1 MRRFP
6 AICAA
11 TFLLSGMALAAD
23 PTGEWL
29 VANGEAHI
37 RIDDCD
43 GILWGI
49 ISWERDPGGIDDH
62 NPDPAKRNLPLLGSH
77 VLLAMHP
84 SQPNRWDGE
93 VYNGENGKTYTAHM
107 SLASPDVLRIE
118 GCVFAILCGG
128 ENWTRMKSPE
138 PPAAVRPARPSPPQ
152 ARAGRPNAPPPP
164 PAPPVLNACS
174 GVTDGSGAAHQGG
187 LK

>member
-43 GILWGI
+43 GVLWGI
-49 ISWERDPGGIDDH
+49 ISWEKNPGGIDDH
-62 NPDPAKRNLPLLGSH
+62 NPDPAVRSRPLLGSH
-77 VLLAMHP
+77 VLLAMREAR
-84 SQPNRWDGE
+84 QGRWDGE

-107 SLASPDVLRIE
+107 SLVSPDVLRIE

-128 ENWTRMKSPE
+128 ENWTRIKSPDT
-138 PPAAVRPARPSPPQ
+138 PAAVPPPRPSSPQ
-152 ARAGRPNAPPPP
+152 GRVARPNAPPPP
-164 PAPPVLNACS
+164 PVPALNACS
-174 GVTDGSGAAHQGG
+174 GITDGSGAAHKSG